1 MIKARNKKI
10 SMLLVVAMLMTMFA
24 FVGSATAATDN
35 VALTIPTVG
44 SSGSGITLG
53 TLKIVETS
61 NTIGSITGTAANPQ
75 QVTINL
81 PSGVAYDA
89 APTAATLAS
98 YVAPDGTYLAAGDIS
113 FVAGSTKSLTIS
125 IDNRTD
131 PSDKASLNFLFNA
144 AGASTVTLDAPDA
157 DVAVEV
163 YAPNSGITQGK
174 VIVAESAS
182 AGTTTTVMEEKTVA
196 VGTNKPVGTI
206 RIAETRANAIKA
218 GDQIKVV
225 APDDITIVSAY
236 TDCTVA
242 NWLPFNAAAPVPG
255 TAGVAGTHGF
265 NFGVG
270 LNPDGYSQLTLTCV
284 TPTAAGTTPGFMNLV
299 LVVDV
304 DDRNFTGPI
313 DFTVKGDNVTTQK
326 IGVGKVADY
335 SIDVVAA
342 GDAKAVKAGF
352 SGQVLQDLE
361 IKEGLADSFVN
372 NRDFILEL
380 PSYAYWQAIP
390 TVTRD
395 KGNGTFTPDQA
406 VACTLDNQRHQLTFS
421 YTAAASPTKS
431 EFTFEDLKIFL
442 DPDAPEG
449 DLIVTAD
456 GKAIGGSYEVVL
468 GDVVKPVTAEASK
481 TDVKIGLANQKAAD
495 ITITET
501 DAGML
506 KYQVTEIAA
515 NFDKTALTTF
525 TNQNAELILDL
536 PDGVKFS
543 KNPTVEVTE
552 GNLKLKEYDISL
564 RNNNNQLV
572 IPINKTSDEASTI
585 VISDIEYTLDR
596 TVPEGDVK
604 VLLTGN
610 AVDQTLPADEA
621 VVVVANATTVTPA
634 PGDYKNKVV
643 FTIDSSTYKV
653 NDVEYTMD
661 VAPYIKGDRTYMP
674 VRYVANAIGIS
685 DSNIFWDP
693 VKKSVTLMK
702 GDKVVQLTIGS
713 NQLLVNGAAIT
724 MDVAPEIV
732 SDRTMLPARWVAQ
745 AFGAS
750 VLWDEATREVT
761 IE

>member
-182 AGTTTTVMEEKTVA
+182 AGTTTTVMEESTVA
-196 VGTNKPVGTI
+196 VGTNKTVGTI

-218 GDQIKVV
+218 GDQIKIV
-225 APDDITIVSAY
+225 APSDITIVSGAADI
-236 TDCTVA
+236 TPA
-242 NWLPFNAAAPVPG
+242 NWAVATQAVAVNA
-255 TAGVAGTHGF
+255 
-265 NFGVG
+265 
-270 LNPDGYSQLTLTCV
+270 DGYSQWTITV